1 MYINFIEFMPRLVFS
16 RLNLNEIFKVVDAAL
31 EKEIQK
37 LADKDGTISKQVF
50 MKYAF
55 STHLCKEDPQELVS
69 I

>member
-1 MYINFIEFMPRLVFS
+1 M
-16 RLNLNEIFKVVDAAL
+16 VDEGL

-69 I
+69 ISDHFCIKVSQPIRLS